1 MEDRQNRIKK
11 LLYRSWY
18 RGCKE
23 TDQIIGNYA
32 KAHIENFSDAE
43 LDELEEILAQ
53 NDNDLYDW
61 ISNKKP
67 TPEIMNKNSIFVKI
81 KACR

>member
-1 MEDRQNRIKK
+1 MVDRENRIKK

-32 KAHIENFSDAE
+32 KANIQNFSESE

-67 TPEIMNKNSIFVKI
+67 TPEFMNKNSVFVKI
-81 KACR
+81 KAGC